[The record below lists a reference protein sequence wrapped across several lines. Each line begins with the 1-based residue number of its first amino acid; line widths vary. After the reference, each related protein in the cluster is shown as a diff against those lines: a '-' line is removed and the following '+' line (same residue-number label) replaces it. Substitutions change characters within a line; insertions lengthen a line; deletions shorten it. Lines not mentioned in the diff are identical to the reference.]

1 MRPLLFLLL
10 TSFAFAAVHAGE
22 PPHILLRESLQFENI
37 GDSGRVP
44 GTIRLM
50 YQHIPEA
57 TVTLW
62 PWQLHERE
70 REMLIRAFPKLRIA
84 EGEVDE
90 AGNAST
96 PALATAWKDA
106 DIFITPARHAK
117 TFQAWAKTGRP
128 YGFFGSHFDPI
139 SSRTTLRD
147 GGTLEELR
155 EAMAKLPADHLD
167 GHYKSR
173 EVYYGASF
181 IFARDTYS
189 LQYLQSQKLR
199 TPIVEFGLDGTF
211 GIAVRDEK
219 RAHSWLR
226 RIGVEEG

>member
-84 EGEVDE
+84 EGEVDDS
-90 AGNAST
+90 GKPST
-96 PALATAWKDA
+96 PALAEAWKDA

-117 TFQAWAKTGRP
+117 TFQAWAKTGRL
-128 YGFFGSHFDPI
+128 YGFFGSSGESALKVEPI
-139 SSRTTLRD
+139 GQNWT
-147 GGTLEELR
+147 
-155 EAMAKLPADHLD
+155 
-167 GHYKSR
+167 
-173 EVYYGASF
+173 
-181 IFARDTYS
+181 
-189 LQYLQSQKLR
+189 
-199 TPIVEFGLDGTF
+199 
-211 GIAVRDEK
+211 
-219 RAHSWLR
+219 
-226 RIGVEEG
+226 